1 MNFMRE
7 RSKVKVYLFFLCA
20 LTLTGVVLALAAF
33 FWGWKYAPVYQSLP
47 QNVQPAPTPADLGE
61 LTTRVE
67 NLESVHNQ
75 NLKAFQWQLDQKLFI
90 LSSIAVFISFLAGFL
105 GYKTYDGLDKTIEQE
120 VRRALDQALYQ
131 LDPTNLKIWVI
142 TRKEKQ
148 PLVNKRTGQVEETL
162 QVDAEMEKVEARLHL
177 SGLPNVDTREVPD
190 KHCYRGVTIV
200 PIFNPKMEEDFVA
213 FLARNK
219 RYLDKERAAFVLY
232 TLTYLVDKSTLAAYP
247 NLATANMPPTAASM
261 VLTVGRGLKNT
272 KPQKKEETP

>member
-1 MNFMRE
+1 MTE
-7 RSKVKVYLFFLCA
+7 RSKVKLYLIFLCA
-20 LTLTGVVLALAAF
+20 LTLAGVVLAFAAF
-33 FWGWKYAPVYQSLP
+33 VWGWKYAPAYQALP
-47 QNVQPAPTPADLGE
+47 QNVQPASTPADLGE

-67 NLESVHNQ
+67 NLESIHDQ

-120 VRRALDQALYQ
+120 VRRVLDNALYQ

-142 TRKEKQ
+142 TRNERQ
-148 PLVNKRTGQVEETL
+148 PLVNKRTNQTEEIL
-162 QVDAEMEKVEARLHL
+162 QVDAEMEKVKARLLL
-177 SGLPNVDTREVPD
+177 SGLPNVDTRETPD

-200 PIFNPKMEEDFVA
+200 PVFNSDMEKDFAA
-213 FLARNK
+213 FLARN
-219 RYLDKERAAFVLY
+219 RNFLDKERAAFILY